1 MAGLDDIAHDA
12 RRTPVQARETLF
24 REGDPTSTVI
34 MLVSGMA
41 KLSRLMADGRQQ
53 VLGFRFAGDMMGF
66 THGHSH
72 AADAEMLTD
81 GMVCRMTRSQL
92 DAMLLREGRA
102 ALAGSVFQCL
112 PTRAE
117 LDLLGW
123 SETDFFA
130 H

>member
-1 MAGLDDIAHDA
+1 VNPLDSLSGQKTAQNAAAPCARCGSRIAGICAALDMAGLDDIAHDA

-41 KLSRLMADGRQQ
+41 KLSRLMAAGRQQ

-72 AADAEMLTD
+72 AADAEML
-81 GMVCRMTRSQL
+81 
-92 DAMLLREGRA
+92 AI
-102 ALAGSVFQCL
+102 
-112 PTRAE
+112 RAE
-117 LDLLGW
+117 TLVVI
-123 SETDFFA
+123 A
-130 H
+130 